1 MFPPNGT
8 GGLIRENIKPLSLTF
23 SFITIAFLRL
33 PSRYERTV

>member
-8 GGLIRENIKPLSLTF
+8 GGLISEKMKPFSLTS

-33 PSRYERTV
+33 PSTYERTV